1 MPGTNGVRGI
11 LKVIDKVFAA
21 VFLLNFAIL
30 GETLAADDVILVDA
44 SQDAVG
50 GVLDVSSLGANISI
64 SDIDEL
70 TEILTADDQSIQLD
84 GLELQAI
91 SDADSTLTIK
101 GNGSVDI
108 INSGLTLP
116 NDGSTPTVA
125 NLLGLEFEGLAA
137 DKSLVPERLT
147 VAGSHSDAIAAYWIV
162 LDQAYVG
169 AGDYYNLAINT
180 SFVYLGNDYAN
191 YLLEGNDARL
201 DLVKLSADRLQ
212 TLHDNLLGNLGDS
225 PITGRFTNLSEPDP
239 RTVAGDFFGERPYN
253 RGTVSDGL
261 YSDLDVVSSVMGWD
275 FINGI
280 RYPLVLPSPFSVFD
294 DANNIVGTGT
304 DDNLFGGSGDD
315 TFDGGTGLDIISY
328 TGDMVDYTISS
339 AAGTFTVTDSTDSR
353 DGTDM
358 LENVELLEFADATLF
373 LVGGN
378 DFTVQSAINAASSGD
393 TILVGVGTYSEEI
406 TIDTPL
412 TILGEQAGV
421 DARGRDADAET
432 VIEGNIILRSG
443 ADNTLIDG
451 FTLQEGASIGGEFA
465 AIYLANGASDVT
477 VQNTLFIR
485 SGEVDGDAHRGILT
499 TFNGDN
505 IDLIVSKNSFSG
517 WATGVYLNPGAT
529 NADVS
534 DNDFDGNF
542 VGMSIDGP
550 DNTNVTGN
558 FFDNNLFE
566 ALGIGPGA
574 DSPSLLLTGN
584 DFSDNETQIGVYT
597 DITLDL
603 SGNNFDSRVVIAG
616 EGTVY
621 SSLQNAIDAAANGD
635 TLLAYPG
642 NYSEAANYDGN
653 SNSNSGDNPL
663 GLLINKSITIQGV
676 DADGNVITDT
686 ADISAIINSGTQSG
700 WGTNFFVT
708 AEDVSIQGLQLVA
721 TSSSSTVNKAI
732 EVIQDNFTLQ
742 NSIVTAEDGLTMTTA
757 VQINDEDV
765 PSDGSFAVSAIT
777 DYTLMDSQLYGLVT
791 ITNGPGIGHST
802 DSLSMRITD
811 NEFLA
816 LPGGSND
823 GIVVTGNDDTDAGNN
838 AAAALPSEI
847 SGNDFTDASSILW
860 VRGDDSQTFPTTMYV
875 ENLVND
881 NTVPVYAYAI
891 AGDGEVAVG
900 TSGSVSSLAVRRE
913 LTDFSSEELINAKAI
928 VSQASDASSPITTVL
943 QLFDQDVTP
952 DILYGSGNSN
962 GSFVRSVSNNVEV
975 GLRIKDRFVGDN
987 HSNGDGTY
995 SPEVGFFSGDS
1006 GPAIWNYDFAINL
1019 NQDGGGSPRLFDEV
1033 SIELQIDLDPSP
1045 GTSFLTFD
1053 PLSVWTDNA
1062 YGDNTTANGDG
1073 DDSAETNANLGS
1085 SSNFYITQNSQNIGW
1100 LFNTLGDTLFDVT
1113 QNGTYDFRLVVSDL
1127 NNNVLAQTAMQ
1138 VLAGTGGEAG
1148 DREIAALRFLD
1159 GNLQSCVQ
1167 DTASTQGWTHVS
1179 EMTSLSCVG
1188 LSLVSVMGVDQLSS
1202 LTSLNLSNNQ
1212 LTMIDIDN
1220 LNALQ
1225 TLTITGNPLD
1235 QETIAYLD
1243 SLDGNNGLQITRV
1256 VVPPPIPTGGGSGGG
1271 SDDDSDE
1278 EEPET
1283 PVVETEPSALE
1294 VIADNNDA
1302 IEEEIENI
1310 VISDDDDE
1318 ITEETVQAI
1327 DTALDNASALA
1338 EDTKAKIDSGEITG
1352 DDALQVLDTLGSALD
1367 LAGEATGKGADID
1380 ETNVTDSVES
1390 ITGILNALDE
1400 EEPLDQTQVEQLQQV
1415 AQKAVDTVADLIDE
1429 ESTEEE
1435 VEGLVTD
1442 IEELLASTENAG
1454 ADLDEE
1460 IVVAAQTLSQK
1471 ALDNTLDDVVSEA
1484 GIEPTDTSDV
1494 EATQAL
1500 LRENNALLDKVLE
1513 IASVELPSSAELDT
1527 VALVDNLEANGLDE
1541 AAAEELS
1548 NDLAQFVN
1556 PVGVNLELTN
1566 GTSVNALDSMV
1577 ENVGDSVGDS
1587 SATISVDE
1595 LTGSLLVDVG
1605 DTEIPVNVAKVAIVP
1620 PAVPEGVT
1628 ILPDGSALSVS
1639 DGVAVTVV
1647 PAPKD
1652 PIGLV
1657 SSLSSA
1663 VGDIKLETSG
1673 GITITSGDGET
1684 FSGTFGFDDAQS
1696 TETGTVDE
1704 VTFNVPEDGDPSDPE
1719 YTFSVDY
1726 PDGSRQNIAPFV
1738 ADDSFFDSLDSRG
1751 LSFNTSRSTGVVT
1764 VIDEATN
1771 TAAQFRPDYFV
1782 SPLTSEDQDFFEN
1795 NADETGIAYR
1805 AVDVNGD
1812 GILDFEAISSTGVQV
1827 IYGL

>member
-1 MPGTNGVRGI
+1 MQVSGSDGVRGI
-11 LKVIDKVFAA
+11 FEVTNKIFASA
-21 VFLLNFAIL
+21 VFLLSFAIL
-30 GETLAADDVILVDA
+30 GEALAQDDVVPVDA
-44 SQDAVG
+44 SQDSVG
-50 GVLDVSSLGANISI
+50 GVLDVSSLGASISI
-64 SDIDEL
+64 SEISVL
-70 TEILTADDQSIQLD
+70 TEIITADDQSIQLD

-101 GNGSVDI
+101 GNASVNI
-108 INSGLTLP
+108 VNSGLTLP

-125 NLLGLEFEGLAA
+125 NLLGLEFEDLAVE
-137 DKSLVPERLT
+137 KSLVPERLT
-147 VAGSHSDAIAAYWIV
+147 VAGSHGDAIAAYWVV

-201 DLVKLSADRLQ
+201 DLVKISGDRLQ

-225 PITGRFTNLSEPDP
+225 PIADRFINLSEPDP
-239 RTVAGDFFGERPYN
+239 RTVSGEFFGERPYN

-261 YSDLDVVSSVMGWD
+261 YSDLDVVAAVMGWD

-280 RYPLVLPSPFSVFD
+280 RYPLELPFPFAVFD
-294 DANNIVGTGT
+294 DANVITGSTT

-328 TGDMVDYTISS
+328 SGDMADYSISS
-339 AAGTFTVTDSTDSR
+339 ADGTFTVTDSTDDR
-353 DGTDM
+353 DGTDE
-358 LENVELLEFADATLF
+358 LENIELLEFVDGTLF

-378 DFTVQSAINAASSGD
+378 DFTIQSAINAASSGD
-393 TILVGVGTYSEEI
+393 TILVGAGTYTEEI

-412 TILGEQAGV
+412 SILGEQAGV
-421 DARGRDADAET
+421 DARGRDVNAES

-443 ADNTLIDG
+443 ADTTLIDG
-451 FTLQEGASIGGEFA
+451 LFLQEGASVGGEFA
-465 AIYLANGASDVT
+465 AIYLASGASAVT
-477 VQNTLFIR
+477 IQNTLFTR
-485 SGEVDGDAHRGILT
+485 SGDVDGDAYRGILT
-499 TFNGDN
+499 TFNGGN
-505 IDLIVSKNSFSG
+505 TDLLVSKNSFSG

-529 NADVS
+529 DADIS

-542 VGMSIDGP
+542 VGMSVDGP
-550 DNTNVTGN
+550 DNTTLTGN

-574 DSPSLLLTGN
+574 DSPSLSLSGN
-584 DFSDNETQIGVYT
+584 NFSDNETQIGVYT

-603 SGNNFDSRVVIAG
+603 SGNDFDSRVVIAG

-621 SSLQNAIDAAANGD
+621 SSLQNAIDGATNGD
-635 TLLAYPG
+635 TLLVYPG
-642 NYSEAANYDGN
+642 NYSEDANYDGSN
-653 SNSNSGDNPL
+653 NSNSGDNPL
-663 GLLINKSITIQGV
+663 GLLINKSVAIQGV
-676 DADGNVITDT
+676 DSDGTVITDT
-686 ADISAIINSGTQSG
+686 ADILAIINSGTQSG

-708 AEDVSIQGLQLVA
+708 ADDVSIQGLQLVA
-721 TSSSSTVNKAI
+721 TSSSSTVSRAI

-742 NSIVTAEDGLTMTTA
+742 NSIVIAEDGLTLNTA

-765 PSDGSFAVSAIT
+765 PSDGSFAVSAIS
-777 DYTLMDSQLYGLVT
+777 DYSLIDSQLYGLVA
-791 ITNGPGIGHST
+791 ITNGPGVGHSAG
-802 DSLSMRITD
+802 SLSMRIIG
-811 NEFLA
+811 NEFLT
-816 LPGGSND
+816 LPGGAND
-823 GIVVTGNDDTDAGNN
+823 GIAITGNDDTDASKNT
-838 AAAALPSEI
+838 AAALPTEI

-860 VRGDDSQTFPTTMYV
+860 VRGDDSQTFPTTTYV
-875 ENLVND
+875 EGLIND
-881 NTVPVYAYAI
+881 NTVPVYAYAV

-900 TSGSVSSLAVRRE
+900 TFGSVSSMAVRRE
-913 LTDFSSEELINAKAI
+913 LADFSSEELIDAKTI
-928 VSQASDASSPITTVL
+928 VSQASDASSPTTTVL

-995 SPEVGFFSGDS
+995 SPDVGFFSGDS

-1019 NQDGGGSPRLFDEV
+1019 NQDGGDSPRLFDEV

-1045 GTSFLTFD
+1045 ATSYLSFN

-1073 DDSAETNANLGS
+1073 DDSADTNANLGS

-1113 QNGTYDFRLVVSDL
+1113 QNGTYDFRLIVSDL

-1138 VLAGTGGEAG
+1138 VQAGTGGDAG
-1148 DREIAALRFLD
+1148 DREVATLRFPD
-1159 GNLQSCVQ
+1159 GNLQSCVH
-1167 DTASTQGWTHVS
+1167 DTASTQDWTHVS

-1188 LSLVSVMGVDQLSS
+1188 LSLVSTMGIDQLSS

-1225 TLTITGNPLD
+1225 ALTIIGNPLD
-1235 QETIAYLD
+1235 QETVSYLD
-1243 SLDGNNGLQITRV
+1243 ALHGNNGLQITRV
-1256 VVPPPIPTGGGSGGG
+1256 AAPPPIPSGGGSSGG
-1271 SDDDSDE
+1271 SDDDSE

-1283 PVVETEPSALE
+1283 PAVVTEEPSALE

-1302 IEEEIENI
+1302 VEEEIGNI
-1310 VISDDDDE
+1310 EITDDGDE

-1338 EDTKAKIDSGEITG
+1338 ENTKEKIDSGEITG
-1352 DDALQVLDTLGSALD
+1352 DDALQVLDTLGNALD
-1367 LAGEATGKGADID
+1367 LAGEATDKGADID

-1415 AQKAVDTVADLIDE
+1415 TQKAVDTVADLIDQ
-1429 ESTEEE
+1429 ESTGEE
-1435 VEGLVTD
+1435 VEELVTD
-1442 IEELLASTENAG
+1442 IEELIASTENAG
-1454 ADLDEE
+1454 ADLDEG
-1460 IVVAAQTLSQK
+1460 IVAAAQTLSQK
-1471 ALDNTLDDVVSEA
+1471 ALDNTLEDVAIEA
-1484 GIEPTDTSDV
+1484 GIEPTDASDV

-1500 LRENNALLDKVLE
+1500 LRGNNALLDKVLE
-1513 IASVELPSSAELDT
+1513 IASVELPSTAELDT
-1527 VALVDNLEANGLDE
+1527 VALVDNLEASGLDE

-1577 ENVGDSVGDS
+1577 ESVGDS
-1587 SATISVDE
+1587 SATITVDE

-1605 DTEIPVNVAKVAIVP
+1605 DTEVPVNVAKVAIVP
-1620 PAVPEGVT
+1620 PAVPEGIT

-1657 SSLSSA
+1657 SSLTSA
-1663 VGDIKLETSG
+1663 VGDITLETSG
-1673 GITITSGDGET
+1673 GITIDSGDGET

-1696 TETGTVDE
+1696 TGAGAVDE
-1704 VTFNVPEDGDPSDPE
+1704 VTLNVPDDGDPSDPE

-1751 LSFNTSRSTGVVT
+1751 LSFSTSRSTGIVT
-1764 VIDEATN
+1764 VIDETTN
-1771 TAAQFRPDYFV
+1771 SAAQFRPDYFV
-1782 SPLTSEDQDFFEN
+1782 SPLTSEDQNFFAN

-1812 GILDFEAISSTGVQV
+1812 GVLDFEAISSTGVQV